1 MPDQRGNRLDTPAGV
16 LVRMVSLLLGL
27 LSLPL
32 YALMLWPLVVASRRV
47 LGVRIG
53 TPRALAGA
61 MIGWLVAGGILQAFS
76 RDVFTHP
83 VGFIGLVIPVLGCA
97 FVATLVFLFVAEIA
111 APSGSGLGLLGRI
124 RSVRARAARARRY
137 SQISRIAIKHGLG
150 RYLSGRRETGL
161 STVRHAKL
169 ARSLRRALE
178 EGGVTFVKLGQ
189 VLSTRADLLGQVF
202 IDELSLLQDQVA
214 HADADAVRSLLR
226 KELGAAP
233 EDVFAEFDPEPLAAA
248 SIAQVYRARLKT
260 GEDVVVKVQRPDVET
275 LVERDLDIVRRI
287 AVSLEL
293 RADWARALGL
303 VELADGFADALTEEL
318 DFRTEARNI
327 EAVAAAYD
335 SDEIALP
342 TVHKALST
350 DRVLV
355 MRRLDGKPL
364 TAAKDG
370 VPAGDRAPLA
380 RSLLRC
386 VLHQVML
393 SGVFHADPHPGNV
406 LLMADGR
413 LGLLDFGSVGRLDAG
428 LRGGLQNLVLALDRG
443 DPAALRDGLLEIVDR
458 PDEIDEQ
465 RLERALGALVSKHFS
480 HGQVPDAEM
489 FTELMRVVADFRL
502 SVPPPIAAVF
512 RSLAT
517 LEGTLALLAPG
528 FDIMGESRAFAA
540 EQVGAGL
547 RPESLRHTAV
557 NEVMALLPVLRRLPR
572 RIHRI
577 GNALEQGR
585 LSVNVRLFSDERD
598 RDVVTGL
605 VHEVL
610 LALVGAATG
619 LMAVLLLTGGGGPR
633 VLPDVTLNQVFGYN
647 FLVVSTLV
655 GLRLLFVVFR
665 RTGQNRAGHRR

>member
-1 MPDQRGNRLDTPAGV
+1 MPDPSGNRGAARAGV
-16 LVRMVSLLLGL
+16 LIGMISLLLGVL
-27 LSLPL
+27 ILPV
-32 YALMLWPLVVASRRV
+32 YALVLWPLVVASRRV

-53 TPRALAGA
+53 TFRALAGA
-61 MIGWLVAGGILQAFS
+61 MIGWLVAGAIMQAFS
-76 RDVFTHP
+76 HDVFARP
-83 VGFIGLVIPVLGCA
+83 SA
-97 FVATLVFLFVAEIA
+97 FVGLLVPVAGCGFLATLVFVFVAEVA
-111 APSGSGLGLLGRI
+111 VPSGTGLGLLGRV
-124 RSVRARAARARRY
+124 RSLRSRVARARRY

-161 STVRHAKL
+161 PTVRHAKL

-189 VLSTRADLLGQVF
+189 VLSTRADILPQVF

-214 HADADAVRSLLR
+214 HADVDAVQLLLR
-226 KELGAAP
+226 NELGAAP
-233 EDVFAEFDPEPLAAA
+233 EGVFAEFDPEPLAAA
-248 SIAQVYRARLKT
+248 SIAQVYRARLKS

-275 LVERDLDIVRRI
+275 VVERDLDIVRRV
-287 AVSLEL
+287 AVSLER
-293 RADWARALGL
+293 RADWARSLGL
-303 VELADGFADALTEEL
+303 VELADGLADALAEEF

-327 EAVAAAYD
+327 ETVAAAYD

-342 TVHKALST
+342 TVHKELST
-350 DRVLV
+350 GRVLV

-364 TAAKDG
+364 SVAKDA
-370 VPAGDRAPLA
+370 VPPSERLPLA

-386 VLHQVML
+386 VLQQVML
-393 SGVFHADPHPGNV
+393 GGVFHADPHPGNV

-458 PDEIDEQ
+458 PDEIEEQ
-465 RLERALGALVSKHFS
+465 RLERALGALVAKHFA
-480 HGQVPDAEM
+480 HGQSPNVEM
-489 FTELMRVVADFRL
+489 FTDLMRVVAEFRL

-512 RSLAT
+512 RSLST

-528 FDIMGESRAFAA
+528 FDILGESRAFAA
-540 EQVGAGL
+540 ERVGAGL
-547 RPESLRHTAV
+547 RPESLRHNAV

-572 RIHRI
+572 RIDRI

-610 LALVGAATG
+610 LALVGGATG
-619 LMAVLLLTGGGGPR
+619 LMAVLLLASTSGPR
-633 VLPDVTLNQVFGYN
+633 VLPDLTLHQVFGYN
-647 FLVVSTLV
+647 FLVLSSLV

-665 RTGQNRAGHRR
+665 RSGQRARR